1 MKKISD
7 QQRVKQAFV
16 NSYNIIVSGKDLE
29 EYLDELEVSLINLD
43 IIFAHD
49 PTTKLTKFELL
60 FLLTY
65 FEDEEDYERCAVLDK
80 MLRDGIK
87 NVPKT
92 NK

>member
-1 MKKISD
+1 MIEKKSLDYEKTIL
-7 QQRVKQAFV
+7 VG
-16 NSYNIIVSGKDLE
+16 IVDSNQNHE
-29 EYLDELEVSLINLD
+29 TTAEYLDELEVSLINLD